1 MHRAVSQ
8 DLQRQMAAYAV
19 EAGKQVQQ
27 RGLFGSDRAAVA
39 DEQRQ
44 CVCGLCVRDESMPR
58 TRCSLFTDGGAAV
71 VVREQK
77 EICRPVC
84 ISTSSVR
91 MLQRLIRT
99 LLRDIAAAAGSDE
112 GPFRLSLQRDDA
124 SYERGT
130 PPRDMPASRQTYMFD
145 LQFLMDDLHVSFFA
159 PLDRLGEA
167 QYTIVYRIGEH
178 LELSQWVPDRALSR
192 LRVLLDRALIAG
204 DGKKYSLVLRAP
216 ALPRGDKEI
225 AGIRWSNDGDDV
237 FRARPVFVFL
247 QAQPRRYMP
256 HKGHYP
262 E

>member
-1 MHRAVSQ
+1 MNRAVSE

-19 EAGKQVQQ
+19 EAGKKVQR
-27 RGLFGSDRAAVA
+27 RGLFGSDRAVA

-58 TRCSLFTDGGAAV
+58 THCSLFADGGATV

-99 LLRDIAAAAGSDE
+99 LLRDIAAAAGSD
-112 GPFRLSLQRDDA
+112 GPSRLNLQRDDA

-130 PPRDMPASRQTYMFD
+130 PPRDMPASRQTYVFD

-178 LELSQWVPDRALSR
+178 LELSQWVPDRALAR
-192 LRVLLDRALIAG
+192 LRMLLDQALIAG

-216 ALPRGDKEI
+216 ALPRGDRAI

-247 QAQPRRYMP
+247 QAQPRRFMSR
-256 HKGHYP
+256 KGHFP

>member
-1 MHRAVSQ
+1 MHRAVSE
-8 DLQRQMAAYAV
+8 DLQRQMAANAV
-19 EAGKQVQQ
+19 EAGKKVQR
-27 RGLFGSDRAAVA
+27 RGLFGSDRAVA

-44 CVCGLCVRDESMPR
+44 RVCGLCVRDESMPR
-58 TRCSLFTDGGAAV
+58 THCSLFADGGATV

-99 LLRDIAAAAGSDE
+99 LLRDIAAAAGSD

-216 ALPRGDKEI
+216 ALPRGDREI
-225 AGIRWSNDGDDV
+225 AGLRWNNDGDDV

>member
-19 EAGKQVQQ
+19 EAGKKLQR
-27 RGLFGSDRAAVA
+27 RGLFGSDRAVA

-145 LQFLMDDLHVSFFA
+145 LQFLMDELRISFFA
-159 PLDRLGEA
+159 PLDRLNEA

-178 LELSQWVPDRALSR
+178 LELSQWVPDRAMSR

-216 ALPRGDKEI
+216 ALPRGDREI
-225 AGIRWSNDGDDV
+225 AGLRWNNDGDDV